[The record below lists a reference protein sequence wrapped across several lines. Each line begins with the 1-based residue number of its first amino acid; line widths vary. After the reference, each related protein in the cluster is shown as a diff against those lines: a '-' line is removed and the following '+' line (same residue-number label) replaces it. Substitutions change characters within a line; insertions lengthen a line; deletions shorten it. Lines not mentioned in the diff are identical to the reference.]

1 MVPLVVDSP
10 SVASSTLEAN
20 KTFPPWVVMVVADEL
35 LINVFDNMERLL
47 AFVPVTLALK
57 VILPARMVRGLAIK

>member
-1 MVPLVVDSP
+1 
-10 SVASSTLEAN
+10 
-20 KTFPPWVVMVVADEL
+20 MVVADEL
-35 LINVFDNMERLL
+35 LINVFDKIERLL